1 MCIKTDSLKF
11 LDISN
16 YLAPGFSYDQFLKAY
31 ECEQTKGFFPYQWL
45 DCLDKLEETSLPP
58 HAAFYS
64 SLKNANIT
72 SEEYRYCQQVWEDNE
87 MSTFKDFLVWYNNLD
102 VVPFLEAVEKMS
114 QFWQERKINMFKDGM
129 SVPGLTLKYLF
140 SYLSP
145 QTYFSLFD
153 QANSDLY
160 HLIKDNN
167 TGGPSIIFHRHHEA
181 GKTKIREAEGG
192 EAAKPCGKIV
202 GYDANALYLWAL
214 MQDMPT
220 GSYTRRLAENEF
232 KPKSSIKMAIEWLE
246 WVAHQDRI
254 HIRHQLNNTEKRI
267 GDRKL
272 PVDGFNVESQT
283 VYQFQGCYWHGHDCA
298 LNRGKEVNEKRNKPM
313 TELLEETRANTE
325 YIRSKGY
332 RVVEMWECEWR
343 RIKRGNRELQRFI
356 ATEVRRTLDT
366 IKIMSPERIL
376 SEVRNERLFGCVEV
390 DIRVPEHLKE
400 KFSEMCP
407 IFKTPTSAAMILE
420 TL

>member
-1 MCIKTDSLKF
+1 
-11 LDISN
+11 
-16 YLAPGFSYDQFLKAY
+16 
-31 ECEQTKGFFPYQWL
+31 
-45 DCLDKLEETSLPP
+45 
-58 HAAFYS
+58 
-64 SLKNANIT
+64 
-72 SEEYRYCQQVWEDNE
+72 

-102 VVPFLEAVEKMS
+102 VVPFLEIVEKMS
-114 QFWQERKINMFKDGM
+114 QFWQERKIDMLKDGV

-140 SYLSP
+140 SFLGN
-145 QTYFSLFD
+145 QTYFSLVD

-160 HLIKDNN
+160 HLIIKDNN

-181 GKTKIREAEGG
+181 GKTKIREAEEG
-192 EAAKPCGKIV
+192 EATKPCEKIV

-254 HIRHQLNNTEKRI
+254 HIKHQLNNTEKRI

-343 RIKRGNRELQRFI
+343 RMKRTNRELQRFI

-366 IKIMSPERIL
+366 IKIMSPVRIL
-376 SEVRNERLFGCVEV
+376 SEVRQDRLFGCVEV

-407 IFKTPTSAAMILE
+407 IFKNTNISRDDIGHFKKAYAEKHNIMAQPRRSLIGSMKGEKILLATPLLKWYLE
-420 TL
+420 HGLEVTKVHQVVEFTPEP